1 MARRFPHTITFRTGG
16 TPSIFNETTG
26 AWSAEVLG
34 TEVTIPCRAR
44 ASKSGGVTRRI
55 ALQDGTVT
63 ESTFDL
69 AFPKGSTVIPEQSIV
84 LVKGVRGETLFN
96 GPLLDYQ
103 QGDLSVI
110 GWV

>member
-44 ASKSGGVTRRI
+44 PSKPNTRI
-55 ALQDGTVT
+55 AVQDGTVT
-63 ESTFDL
+63 NATFDL

-84 LVKGVRGETLFN
+84 LIKGVRGETLFN

-103 QGDLSVI
+103 QGDLSII